1 MILEQHGYWVTDPHI
16 VENLFIT
23 YSQPVVSIHSS
34 SVYIGSFNHESYSTL
49 VFTIKKPSYKWP
61 VLFIPVLFKTHLYF
75 KTGYSKSDIFF
86 TFSIL
91 VVLVFCFFLR
101 ILLDFP
107 NGEQAFLNFF
117 FFFDSPI
124 NVKSTLILKVR
135 VYKRKLFYIV
145 TDIHLA
151 QGLSS

>member
-1 MILEQHGYWVTDPHI
+1 MNHIVLWYLPLKNPHI
-16 VENLFIT
+16 
-23 YSQPVVSIHSS
+23 S
-34 SVYIGSFNHESYSTL
+34 G
-49 VFTIKKPSYKWP
+49 P
-61 VLFIPVLFKTHLYF
+61 VLFIPVMFKTHLYF
-75 KTGYSKSDIFF
+75 KTGYFKSNIFF

-101 ILLDFP
+101 ILLDFS

-117 FFFDSPI
+117 FFFDSPV
-124 NVKSTLILKVR
+124 NVKSTFILATSAH
-135 VYKRKLFYIV
+135 KRKLFYIV